1 MTESERLNDLRQRV
15 LAGEDVSLDEYR
27 EIIQSL
33 RAKRTGDI
41 TDAAAKKATKASTAK
56 GKAPPVDLD
65 SLLGGLGI

>member
-33 RAKRTGDI
+33 RAKRSGDI
-41 TDAAAKKATKASTAK
+41 TDAAVKKATKAKTEAK
-56 GKAPPVDLD
+56 PAVDLD
-65 SLLGGLGI
+65 TLLGGLGI

>member
-33 RAKRTGDI
+33 RAKRKGDI
-41 TDAAAKKATKASTAK
+41 TDAAVKKASKAKETAP
-56 GKAPPVDLD
+56 AVDLD
-65 SLLGGLGI
+65 TLLGGLGI